1 MSIVE
6 ETFDIALANGIERGK
21 MRLYGALL
29 RKMNA
34 EHKDNLTF
42 EEIKAVFEEEN
53 NARKES

>member
-6 ETFDIALANGIERGK
+6 ETFDKALANGIERGK

-34 EHKDNLTF
+34 EHKDSLTF